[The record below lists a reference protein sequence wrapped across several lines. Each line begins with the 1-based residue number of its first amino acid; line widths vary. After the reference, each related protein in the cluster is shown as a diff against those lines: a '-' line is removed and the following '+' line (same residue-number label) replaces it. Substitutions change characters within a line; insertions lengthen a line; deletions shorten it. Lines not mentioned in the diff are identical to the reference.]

1 MNDDI
6 EGRIQKTLKEMGLQ
20 GFKVTCD
27 GQGCVELIGTV
38 TDYNE
43 CALAVT
49 VARTT
54 VGVRSVTNQPRVP
67 Q

>member
-6 EGRIQKTLKEMGLQ
+6 EGRIQKAMKDMGLQ
-20 GFKVTCD
+20 GVKVTCD
-27 GQGCVELIGTV
+27 GKGGVELIGTV

-49 VARTT
+49 IARTT
-54 VGVRSVTNQPRVP
+54 AGDRSVTNQLRVT
-67 Q
+67 